1 MSNTVLFITAKN
13 ESISSKSYKTSVYL
27 VEELRITIVLFYILL
42 LKKPNW
48 NSRIKVLIDVI
59 KEVDIFLLIFVYVDI
74 KICLLF
80 PGRQTEI

>member
-1 MSNTVLFITAKN
+1 MSFTVLFTTAKN
-13 ESISSKSYKTSVYL
+13 KSISSKSYKTSVYL

-59 KEVDIFLLIFVYVDI
+59 KEVDIF
-74 KICLLF
+74 
-80 PGRQTEI
+80 